1 MMGRSDR
8 SLRFKDSGAGRPGL
22 RPARDHTLNG
32 SAPDD
37 ASVAL
42 VLIDVINTFSFPGGA
57 RLLERFLPAARR
69 IAALKARARRSGIPT
84 VYVNDNFGRWRSDL
98 NGLVQRCLRAKTGA
112 ASVAKLLRPKR
123 NDYFVL
129 KPKHSGFFCTSLEL
143 LLEHL
148 GVHTLIV
155 AGIATD
161 VCVLS
166 TATDA
171 YMRDFELIV
180 LSDCVEAMTE
190 GEDQWALRHM
200 SDALG
205 ATIAVSTSL
214 PLPSLLKRAA
224 RKRRR
229 HT

>member
-1 MMGRSDR
+1 MRSDR
-8 SLRFKDSGAGRPGL
+8 SLRFKDSGSGRPGL

-37 ASVAL
+37 APVAL
-42 VLIDVINTFSFPGGA
+42 LLIDVINTFSFPGGA
-57 RLLERFLPAARR
+57 DLLDRFLPAARR
-69 IAALKARARRSGIPT
+69 IAALKVKARRAGIPS
-84 VYVNDNFGRWRSDL
+84 VYVNDNFGRWRSDF
-98 NGLVQRCLRAKTGA
+98 NGLVDRCLGAKTGA

-123 NDYFVL
+123 NDYFIL

-171 YMRDFELIV
+171 YMRDFALIV
-180 LSDCVEAMTE
+180 PSDCVAAMTD

-200 SDALG
+200 RDALG
-205 ATIAVSTSL
+205 AAIVESTSL
-214 PLPSLLKRAA
+214 RLPALLKRAA
-224 RKRRR
+224 AKRTRR
-229 HT
+229 H